1 MQRAP
6 AAPEALSKKRSAVWL
21 SACAA
26 VCVAPLLS
34 GCGDGIRAPAIRING
49 SSTVY
54 PITVAVVE
62 EFGAV
67 RPGVKIPVGRK
78 GTGGGMKQ
86 FVNGEIDICNA
97 SRPIKPVEKEKLE
110 AAGIEYAEFSV
121 AFDGLSVITHKEND
135 WLDCITV
142 EQLKTIWSPEAA
154 DTINNWSQVDPD
166 WPDQPLQLYGPG
178 SDSGTFEY
186 FTKVI
191 CGKGGASR
199 PDYNA
204 SEDDNFLVRGIVA
217 DEGSL
222 GYFGLAYYD
231 QNKDTLKLIPV
242 NDGDGCVAPSPETV
256 RNGTYKP
263 LSRPLFI
270 YVRKDSLQRPE
281 VEEFIRFYL
290 DNAGPLAAET
300 GYVPV
305 SDEVAEANTQTLT
318 QALAQ

>member
-1 MQRAP
+1 MQRANAGPAQPP
-6 AAPEALSKKRSAVWL
+6 AASALLRLAALSGASLGLFSA
-21 SACAA
+21 
-26 VCVAPLLS
+26 
-34 GCGDGIRAPAIRING
+34 GCGEPGETIRING
-49 SSTVY
+49 SSTVF

-62 EFGAV
+62 EFRAV
-67 RPGVKIPVGRK
+67 RPRVKIPVGRN

-86 FVNGEIDICNA
+86 FANGEIDICNA
-97 SRPIKPVEKEKLE
+97 SRPIKPVEQQKLE
-110 AAGIEYAEFSV
+110 AAGIEYAEFRV
-121 AFDGLSVITHKEND
+121 AFDGLSVVTHKGND
-135 WLDCITV
+135 WIDCITI

-154 DTINNWSQVDPD
+154 DAIDNWSKVDPE
-166 WPDQPLQLYGPG
+166 WPDQPLRLYGPG

-222 GYFGLAYYD
+222 GYFGYAYYD
-231 QNKDTLKLIPV
+231 QNRESLKLIAID
-242 NDGDGCVAPSPETV
+242 DGDGCVAPSPETV

-263 LSRPLFI
+263 LSRPLFV
-270 YVRKDSLQRPE
+270 YVRKDSLARPE
-281 VEEFIRFYL
+281 VAEFIRFYL
-290 DNAGPLAAET
+290 DNAAELATEA

-305 SDEVAEANTQTLT
+305 SDEVAAANEAV
-318 QALAQ
+318 LAESIAE